1 MKFLLDALH
10 TDSLVTQDQ
19 RVQNVSA
26 ADAPPASEAKM
37 PRVIEKII
45 KSIQYQ
51 QSSAPSA
58 PWAFHGLSF
67 LLLKT
72 LAAERSLNSAGLPKA
87 LAGFFVP
94 PEL

>member
-19 RVQNVSA
+19 RVKNVSA

-51 QSSAPSA
+51 QSSA